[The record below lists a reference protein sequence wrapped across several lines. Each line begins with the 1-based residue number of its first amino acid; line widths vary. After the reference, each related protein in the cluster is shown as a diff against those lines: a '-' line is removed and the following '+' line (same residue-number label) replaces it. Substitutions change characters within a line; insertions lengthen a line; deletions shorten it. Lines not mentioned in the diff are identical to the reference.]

1 MEAMRKGIRER
12 IEGDY
17 ARLSRERV
25 KRRLLDELAKRYTF
39 EVPQGLVDQEFGQI
53 WAQVE
58 QEHKASGKSF
68 EDEATTEEKARAD
81 YVDIAKRRVRL
92 GLVLAEV
99 GRSANV
105 QITDEELTRA
115 LIERARAYPGQEQ
128 EIWNYYRNNQGALA
142 ELRAPI
148 FEEKAVDHVLGLAKV
163 EDRKVTPEELM
174 KADEEENAA
183 ASS

>member
-1 MEAMRKGIRER
+1 
-12 IEGDY
+12 
-17 ARLSRERV
+17 
-25 KRRLLDELAKRYTF
+25 
-39 EVPQGLVDQEFGQI
+39 
-53 WAQVE
+53 
-58 QEHKASGKSF
+58 
-68 EDEATTEEKARAD
+68 
-81 YVDIAKRRVRL
+81 
-92 GLVLAEV
+92 LVLAEV